1 MKDLAFL
8 EGIVAAVACQDT
20 QKRLK
25 AAEDLSNYLSDPS
38 NGIEFIGFDKLL
50 DGLVGWV
57 NSSNFRISL
66 TGLDLLHQI
75 VDRLGTNFRSHLLPV
90 VPGIIDRLGDSK
102 QQVRDSAQE
111 LLQKFMSISTP
122 QHVLEQLIPAFGHK
136 AWRVREEVLH
146 CLVTALNAFGPS
158 SLTISKFV
166 PHICKLLGDPNS
178 QVRDSAINSLVE
190 IYRHVGEKVRVDLSK
205 KGIPSSRLSIIYA
218 KFDEAARS
226 GNMAI
231 NEPNGSSRLNG
242 EVETDGAKLSSTAPS
257 RISTAKKAAPQR
269 KISGAKTS
277 GSSSNSA
284 SAGAVDEAD
293 FENAFYDAPDVKVY
307 NARDLSDEMT
317 KIQSVLSDD
326 KNDWEH
332 RVAALKKIRSLVIGG
347 ALEYDNFIS
356 LLRLQEGAFKLSTK
370 DLRSTIIREAC
381 VTLSYLS
388 TVLKN
393 QFDHT
398 AEAVLPTLINLITN
412 SAKIMA
418 TSGHACIRFIL
429 KNTHAHRLIPILT
442 NNLTSKSSVIRRRCC
457 EYIDLFLVTWD
468 TSTIKPRL
476 SEIEEAIRKGI
487 SDADPEARAAMRR
500 AFWHYHEHFRDKAES
515 LLKSFDASKQK
526 QLENDRNLSNLPPAK
541 TSSSGRFVAVKPTKP
556 VSANRVRSSSATSED
571 GTTSSR
577 HTAPSRQTVG
587 ASSRAARTNHRE
599 DSRHAVAS
607 KTSGSL
613 LSPMAA
619 LGRSLSNIDQR
630 SAERASTRSKIR
642 SAVPRVSPPNHRVQQ
657 QRQPR
662 TQYPSRGTVSQPG
675 SRSQSPERMLA
686 TFPPRERS
694 EAYCRRES
702 LAGRTK
708 IPTPSVSRHPSNE
721 NLAGIGCQSPQSPPS
736 SSPSFL
742 PVRKPLVS
750 QHYSNEALASP
761 RCQSPLPSPSLSRS
775 FLPVPK
781 HPISRHLSIEFLPR
795 PPPIPS
801 ISYIPVPRFR
811 ARTASQCSSRGSSR
825 ASSRG
830 ASRDTSPD
838 RRGDRRLSVERGYS
852 PSHLPVMKKTSPLH
866 NPPLVKQSSQ
876 GEPAAK
882 GVTEAAVWDAWHKS
896 PSRRKYSFGSTNS
909 QCSDDDNSDAGSI
922 SSERSYGSKG
932 SRNHHRTLE
941 PGNEVAEIVRLTSS
955 NVWSDRRDGVI
966 CLQGFLL
973 NSGVLSQI
981 ELGRIKE
988 CLTRLFFDPHNK
1000 VYSLF
1005 LDALCDFIV
1014 VNKVDLHDWLFVLL
1028 SRLLTKLGTDLL
1040 SSLQSKVVR
1049 VLDVIRDSFPYDLQF
1064 SILTRFITD
1073 QTQTPNL
1080 KVKIAILQY
1089 LQGLIGL
1096 MDPSDFTNSGETRLA
1111 VSRIITWTTEPKS
1124 ADVRKESAA
1133 VIVALFELNTPEF
1146 SMMLTVLPKSFQDG
1160 ATKLLHNHL
1169 KSSTQGAEPFAAGRG
1184 SPSSSA
1190 STFDDV
1196 DSERPRLRLGYRTLS
1211 SSSIKGV
1218 SPNKDESRADHPSS
1232 PEHHTKIPTPAKT
1245 SQSPRGGQTRF
1256 GFSPRTNTSTI
1267 HKENSF
1273 EVEALS
1279 SNESLD
1285 GRYASPPP
1293 PQRRDGAPHQ
1303 PEDAPSVSSGYNSD
1317 GCDVA
1322 SGHVEHK
1329 PQASAAAG
1337 PPSPGGPAGHKYD
1350 PRQYQDQQN
1359 DFHPVPE
1366 INGFLTAGRKN
1377 NGEVEDELD
1386 RSLEGMDHSD
1396 DQFDKDVS
1404 LEHADALSPV
1414 MVPLGAPSGMQ
1425 SEEKKEA
1432 LGELL
1437 RMAREETPELWEE
1450 NFNTLLSL
1458 IMKNIGDDEPNVR
1471 LLSLRVLR
1479 DMVRTKPHVFTKQND
1494 KMIETVLNA
1503 HKDSQKEVARVA
1515 EEAAGTIA
1523 KNLPPEACL
1532 QALSPVLREAE
1543 FPVNLAALKMT
1554 IKVVEDI
1561 DSETIRENLGD
1572 IVPGLIRCYDHVES
1586 SVRKASVFCLV
1597 AIHSAVGEDT
1607 LMPHLAELSGTK
1619 MKLLNL
1625 YIKRAQAGNGGGR
1638 P

>member
-1 MKDLAFL
+1 MKDIAFL
-8 EGIVAAVACQDT
+8 EGILAAVTSQDT
-20 QKRLK
+20 QRRLK
-25 AAEDLSNYLSDPS
+25 AAEDFSNYLSVPS

-57 NSSNFRISL
+57 NSSNFKISL

-75 VDRLGTNFRSHLLPV
+75 VDRLGANFRSHLLPV
-90 VPGIIDRLGDSK
+90 VPAIVERLGDSK

-111 LLQKFMSISTP
+111 LLQKFMYPVSTP

-146 CLVTALNAFGPS
+146 CLITTLNAFGPS
-158 SLTISKFV
+158 SLTVSKFV

-218 KFDEAARS
+218 KFDEVARS
-226 GNMAI
+226 GNMVVS
-231 NEPNGSSRLNG
+231 EPNGSSRVNG
-242 EVETDGAKLSSTAPS
+242 EVETDGAKLSTPAPS
-257 RISTAKKAAPQR
+257 RTTSVKKGGPQR
-269 KISGAKTS
+269 KTS
-277 GSSSNSA
+277 GSKTSGPSSNSA

-293 FENAFYDAPDVKVY
+293 FENAFHDCPEIKVY
-307 NARDLSDEMT
+307 SSKELAEEMA
-317 KIQSVLSDD
+317 KVQSVLSDD

-332 RVAALKKIRSLVIGG
+332 RVAALKKIRSLINGG
-347 ALEYDNFIS
+347 ALEYDNFVS
-356 LLRLQEGAFKLSTK
+356 LVRLQEGAFKLSTK
-370 DLRSTIIREAC
+370 DLRSSVTREAC

-388 TVLKN
+388 TILKN

-418 TSGHACIRFIL
+418 TSGHACISFIL
-429 KNTHAHRLIPILT
+429 KNTHSHRLIPVIT
-442 NNLTSKSSVIRRRCC
+442 NNMTSKSSIIRRRCC
-457 EYIDLFLVTWD
+457 EYVDLFLTHWE
-468 TSTIKPRL
+468 TPTIKSRV

-487 SDADPEARAAMRR
+487 SDADPEARAGMRR
-500 AFWHYHEHFRDKAES
+500 AFWHYHEHFRDRAES

-526 QLENDRNLSNLPPAK
+526 QLENDRNLSNLGPVK
-541 TSSSGRFVAVKPTKP
+541 TSSSGRFVAVKPSKP
-556 VSANRVRSSSATSED
+556 ISGNRVRSSSAASED

-587 ASSRAARTNHRE
+587 ASSRAARTTHRE

-607 KTSGSL
+607 KATGSL
-613 LSPMAA
+613 LSPMAS

-630 SAERASTRSKIR
+630 SAERASARSKIR
-642 SAVPRVSPPNHRVQQ
+642 AVPRTSPQSHHVQ
-657 QRQPR
+657 QRQIRP
-662 TQYPSRGTVSQPG
+662 QYPSRGTVSQPG
-675 SRSQSPERMLA
+675 SRSQSPERLLS

-694 EAYCRRES
+694 EVYCRRES
-702 LAGRTK
+702 ISRTK
-708 IPTPSVSRHPSNE
+708 IPTPS
-721 NLAGIGCQSPQSPPS
+721 
-736 SSPSFL
+736 
-742 PVRKPLVS
+742 
-750 QHYSNEALASP
+750 
-761 RCQSPLPSPSLSRS
+761 
-775 FLPVPK
+775 
-781 HPISRHLSIEFLPR
+781 
-795 PPPIPS
+795 
-801 ISYIPVPRFR
+801 R
-811 ARTASQCSSRGSSR
+811 ARTASQCSSRASSR

-838 RRGDRRLSVERGYS
+838 RRGDRRMSSERGYS

-866 NPPLVKQSSQ
+866 NPPMVKQSSQ
-876 GEPAAK
+876 GESTGK
-882 GVTEAAVWDAWHKS
+882 GVTEEAVWNAWHKS
-896 PSRRKYSFGSTNS
+896 PSRRKYSFGS
-909 QCSDDDNSDAGSI
+909 QCSDDDDSDVASI
-922 SSERSYGSKG
+922 SSERSYGSRG
-932 SRNHHRTLE
+932 SRNHPKHLE

-955 NVWSDRRDGVI
+955 NEWSDRRDGVI

-981 ELGRIKE
+981 ELGRIKD

-1169 KSSTQGAEPFAAGRG
+1169 KSSTQGNEPFAAGRG
-1184 SPSSSA
+1184 SPSSAGSN
-1190 STFDDV
+1190 FDDV
-1196 DSERPRLRLGYRTLS
+1196 ESERPRLRLGYRTLS
-1211 SSSIKGV
+1211 SSSMKGL
-1218 SPNKDESRADHPSS
+1218 SPGKDENPGS

-1245 SQSPRGGQTRF
+1245 AQSPRGGQTRF
-1256 GFSPRTNTSTI
+1256 GFSPRTNGNSV
-1267 HKENSF
+1267 KRDNSF
-1273 EVEALS
+1273 EAEAIS
-1279 SNESLD
+1279 SSESLD
-1285 GRYASPPP
+1285 GRFASPPP
-1293 PQRRDGAPHQ
+1293 PHRGEGSSHP
-1303 PEDAPSVSSGYNSD
+1303 PEDAPSVSSGYHSD
-1317 GCDVA
+1317 DI
-1322 SGHVEHK
+1322 
-1329 PQASAAAG
+1329 ASANVENTAQATAAG
-1337 PPSPGGPAGHKYD
+1337 PPSSSGSAGQKYD

-1366 INGFLTAGRKN
+1366 INGFLTAGRKK

-1386 RSLEGMDHSD
+1386 RSLEGMEHSD
-1396 DQFDKDVS
+1396 DHFDKDVS
-1404 LEHADALSPV
+1404 LEHADALSPI

-1425 SEEKKEA
+1425 SDDKKEA

-1437 RMAREETPELWEE
+1437 RMTREDTPVLWEE
-1450 NFNTLLSL
+1450 NLNTLLSL
-1458 IMKNIGDDEPNVR
+1458 LMKNIGDDEPAVR

-1479 DMVRTKPHVFTKQND
+1479 DMVRTRPQAFNKQID
-1494 KMIETVLNA
+1494 KMVETVLNA
-1503 HKDSQKEVARVA
+1503 HKDVQKEVARVA

-1523 KNLPPEACL
+1523 KNLPPEVCL

-1543 FPVNLAALKMT
+1543 FPVNLAALKM
-1554 IKVVEDI
+1554 IMKVVEDI
-1561 DSETIRENLGD
+1561 DDETIEENLGE
-1572 IVPGLIRCYDHVES
+1572 IVPGLVRCYDHVES

-1597 AIHSAVGEDT
+1597 AIHGVVGEET

>member
-1 MKDLAFL
+1 MKDIAFL
-8 EGIVAAVACQDT
+8 EGILAAVTSQDT
-20 QKRLK
+20 QRRLK
-25 AAEDLSNYLSDPS
+25 AAEDFSNYLSVPS

-57 NSSNFRISL
+57 NSSNFKISL

-75 VDRLGTNFRSHLLPV
+75 VDRLGANFRSHLLPV
-90 VPGIIDRLGDSK
+90 VPAIVERLGDSK

-111 LLQKFMSISTP
+111 LLQKFMYPVSTP

-146 CLVTALNAFGPS
+146 CLITTLNAFGPS
-158 SLTISKFV
+158 SLTVSKFV

-218 KFDEAARS
+218 KFDEVARS
-226 GNMAI
+226 GNMVVS
-231 NEPNGSSRLNG
+231 EPNGSSRVNG
-242 EVETDGAKLSSTAPS
+242 EVETDGAKLSTPAPS
-257 RISTAKKAAPQR
+257 RTTSVKKGGPQR
-269 KISGAKTS
+269 KTS
-277 GSSSNSA
+277 GSKTSGPSSNSA

-293 FENAFYDAPDVKVY
+293 FENAFHDCPEIKVY
-307 NARDLSDEMT
+307 SSKELAEEMA
-317 KIQSVLSDD
+317 KVQSVLSDD

-332 RVAALKKIRSLVIGG
+332 RVAALKKIRSLINGG
-347 ALEYDNFIS
+347 ALEYDNFVS
-356 LLRLQEGAFKLSTK
+356 LVRLQEGAFKLSTK
-370 DLRSTIIREAC
+370 DLRSSVTREAC

-388 TVLKN
+388 TILKN

-418 TSGHACIRFIL
+418 TSGHACISFIL
-429 KNTHAHRLIPILT
+429 KNTHSHRLIPVIT
-442 NNLTSKSSVIRRRCC
+442 NNMTSKSSIIRRRCC
-457 EYIDLFLVTWD
+457 EYVDLFLTHWE
-468 TSTIKPRL
+468 TPTIKSRV

-487 SDADPEARAAMRR
+487 SDADPEARAGMRR
-500 AFWHYHEHFRDKAES
+500 AFWHYHEHFRDRAES

-526 QLENDRNLSNLPPAK
+526 QLENDRNLSNLGPVK
-541 TSSSGRFVAVKPTKP
+541 TSSSGRFVAVKPSKP
-556 VSANRVRSSSATSED
+556 ISGNRVRSSSAASED

-587 ASSRAARTNHRE
+587 ASSRAARTTHRE

-607 KTSGSL
+607 KATGSL
-613 LSPMAA
+613 LSPMAS
-619 LGRSLSNIDQR
+619 LGRSLSNIDQW
-630 SAERASTRSKIR
+630 SAERASARSKIR
-642 SAVPRVSPPNHRVQQ
+642 AVPRTSPQSHHVQ
-657 QRQPR
+657 QRQIRP
-662 TQYPSRGTVSQPG
+662 QYPSRGTVSQPG
-675 SRSQSPERMLA
+675 SRSQSPERLLS

-694 EAYCRRES
+694 EVYCRRES
-702 LAGRTK
+702 ISRTK
-708 IPTPSVSRHPSNE
+708 IPTPS
-721 NLAGIGCQSPQSPPS
+721 
-736 SSPSFL
+736 
-742 PVRKPLVS
+742 
-750 QHYSNEALASP
+750 
-761 RCQSPLPSPSLSRS
+761 
-775 FLPVPK
+775 
-781 HPISRHLSIEFLPR
+781 
-795 PPPIPS
+795 
-801 ISYIPVPRFR
+801 R
-811 ARTASQCSSRGSSR
+811 ARTASQCSSRASSR

-838 RRGDRRLSVERGYS
+838 RRGDRRMSSERGYS

-866 NPPLVKQSSQ
+866 NPPMVKQSSQ
-876 GEPAAK
+876 GESTGK
-882 GVTEAAVWDAWHKS
+882 GVTEEAVWNAWHKS
-896 PSRRKYSFGSTNS
+896 PSRRKYSFGS
-909 QCSDDDNSDAGSI
+909 QCSDDDDSDVASI
-922 SSERSYGSKG
+922 SSERSYGSRG
-932 SRNHHRTLE
+932 SRNHPKHLE

-955 NVWSDRRDGVI
+955 NEWSDRRDGVI

-981 ELGRIKE
+981 ELGRIKD

-1169 KSSTQGAEPFAAGRG
+1169 KSSTQGNEPFAAGRG
-1184 SPSSSA
+1184 SPSSAGSN
-1190 STFDDV
+1190 FDDV
-1196 DSERPRLRLGYRTLS
+1196 ESERPRLRLGYRTLS
-1211 SSSIKGV
+1211 SSSMKGL
-1218 SPNKDESRADHPSS
+1218 SPGKDENPGS

-1245 SQSPRGGQTRF
+1245 AQSPRGGQTRF
-1256 GFSPRTNTSTI
+1256 GFSPRTNGNSV
-1267 HKENSF
+1267 KRDNSF
-1273 EVEALS
+1273 EAEAIS
-1279 SNESLD
+1279 SSESLD
-1285 GRYASPPP
+1285 GRFASPPP
-1293 PQRRDGAPHQ
+1293 PHRGEGSSHP
-1303 PEDAPSVSSGYNSD
+1303 PEDAPSVSSGYHSD
-1317 GCDVA
+1317 DI
-1322 SGHVEHK
+1322 
-1329 PQASAAAG
+1329 ASANVENTAQATAAG
-1337 PPSPGGPAGHKYD
+1337 PPSSSGSAGQKYD

-1366 INGFLTAGRKN
+1366 INGFLTAGRKK

-1386 RSLEGMDHSD
+1386 RSLEGMEHSD
-1396 DQFDKDVS
+1396 DHFDKDVS
-1404 LEHADALSPV
+1404 LEHADALSPI

-1425 SEEKKEA
+1425 SDDKKEA

-1437 RMAREETPELWEE
+1437 RMTREDTPVLWEE
-1450 NFNTLLSL
+1450 NLNTLLSL
-1458 IMKNIGDDEPNVR
+1458 LMKNIGDDEPAVR

-1479 DMVRTKPHVFTKQND
+1479 DMVRTRPQAFNKQID
-1494 KMIETVLNA
+1494 KMVETVLNA
-1503 HKDSQKEVARVA
+1503 HKDVQKEVARVA

-1523 KNLPPEACL
+1523 KNLPPEVCL

-1543 FPVNLAALKMT
+1543 FPVNLAALKM
-1554 IKVVEDI
+1554 IMKVVEDI
-1561 DSETIRENLGD
+1561 DDETIEENLGE
-1572 IVPGLIRCYDHVES
+1572 IVPGLVRCYDHVES

-1597 AIHSAVGEDT
+1597 AIHGVVGEET